1 MHVASESVPG
11 ENIGYQLARYRIEGV
26 IVYLFIIVYNLMTP
40 DTHTLLPT
48 LSLSLLLVA

>member
-26 IVYLFIIVYNLMTP
+26 IACF
-40 DTHTLLPT
+40 
-48 LSLSLLLVA
+48 LLLSTI